1 MNKRIVSFFF
11 LLLFTGAIYAAID
24 ITDLRTELL
33 KSPEG
38 IDVRQPRLSWR
49 IESDEQNVIQTAYHI
64 LVASSPEL
72 LEQGK
77 GDIWDSGKIESDASQ
92 WITYQGKTLKRNA
105 SYYWKVKIDTNKGAT
120 NWSAPAFWTTGLFN
134 EADWQGQWIG
144 LDRAAP
150 GDSETQWSRLAARY
164 LRKEFALKKG
174 VKRATVHIAGMG
186 LYELFINGQ
195 RIGNQVL
202 APAPTDYR
210 KTILYNTYDV
220 TSLLQAENAMGVTLG
235 NGRFYTMRQNYKPYK
250 IPTFGY
256 PKLRLNLIVE
266 YADGSKETIATN
278 TSWKLTTEGPIRS
291 NNEYDGEE
299 YDARKELGDW
309 TQTGYDDKGW
319 MQAQRVSIPSGT
331 LRAQMMPGMKVTETL
346 KPVSIKKLGSK
357 YILDIG
363 QNMAGLVRFRI
374 KGQAGDSIRL
384 RFAES
389 LQDNGELYTRNFR
402 DARSTDVYVANGR
415 ETKDATWAPRFIYH
429 GFRYVEVSGYP
440 DAKAEDFVAEVVED
454 EMEHTGTFNCSDETL
469 NKIVRNAF
477 WGIRSNYKGMPVDCP
492 QRNERQPW
500 LGDRTMG
507 CWGESMLFDN
517 YAMYTKWARDI
528 REAQRE
534 DGCIPDVAPAYW
546 NYYSDNVTWPAALP
560 MACDML
566 FTNFGD
572 KRSIEENYPAIKK
585 WVSHI
590 REYYMTEDFIITK
603 DKYGDWCVP
612 PESLELIH
620 SKDPSRKTDGALIA
634 TAYYL
639 KVLQLMHR
647 FASLQGLK
655 ADAEEWEDLE
665 HRMKDAFNARFL
677 HIKEGT
683 SPVPGH
689 TLYPDSIFYGNNTVT
704 ANILPL
710 AFGLVPKNY
719 IHEVAKNAVTSIITT
734 NKGHIS
740 TGVIGVQWLLR
751 ELSRRGHAD
760 VAYLLATNKTYPS
773 WGYMV
778 EKGATTI
785 WELWNGDTANPEMN
799 SGNHVMLLGDLLPWC
814 FNNLAG
820 IRADRWKSGYKHIVF
835 QPAFEIQEL
844 SNVDA
849 SYMSIYGK
857 IISRWTKTPT
867 HLEWDIELPANTTG
881 EVHLPDG
888 RKEKIGSGKY
898 HFSVDI
904 PTRNTA
910 ILSDEFLYKKASFP
924 ECHGATIVE
933 LKNGDLV
940 ASFFGGTKERNPD
953 CCIWVC
959 RKPKDS
965 KEWTAPQLA
974 ADGVF
979 SLKDSQAAL
988 AGIDSTCTPVK
999 NEKGKLIVTIFR
1011 QRRKACWNP
1020 VLFQIPG
1027 GDLIL
1032 FYKIGLKVSDWTGWL
1047 VRSRD
1052 GGKTWSKREPL
1063 PEGFL
1068 GPIKNK
1074 PEYING
1080 RIICPS
1086 STEGSNGWRVHFE
1099 ISDDKGKTWKMVGPL
1114 DAELSVPTQNRKKG
1128 DMNVDDQ
1135 EGGEAIKGEGAK
1147 PVYAIQ
1153 PSILKHKDGRLQILC
1168 RTRNA
1173 QVATAWSSDN
1183 GDTWSKVTLLDVPN
1197 NNSGT
1202 DAVTMKDGR
1211 HILIYNNFSTLPG
1224 TPKGPRTPLCV
1235 AVSEDGINWQ
1245 PVLTLEDSP
1254 ISQYSYPSI
1263 IQGKDG
1269 KLHAIY
1275 TWRRQRIKYAEID
1288 PTKF

>member
-1 MNKRIVSFFF
+1 
-11 LLLFTGAIYAAID
+11 
-24 ITDLRTELL
+24 
-33 KSPEG
+33 
-38 IDVRQPRLSWR
+38 
-49 IESDEQNVIQTAYHI
+49 
-64 LVASSPEL
+64 
-72 LEQGK
+72 
-77 GDIWDSGKIESDASQ
+77 
-92 WITYQGKTLKRNA
+92 
-105 SYYWKVKIDTNKGAT
+105 
-120 NWSAPAFWTTGLFN
+120 
-134 EADWQGQWIG
+134 
-144 LDRAAP
+144 
-150 GDSETQWSRLAARY
+150 
-164 LRKEFALKKG
+164 
-174 VKRATVHIAGMG
+174 
-186 LYELFINGQ
+186 
-195 RIGNQVL
+195 
-202 APAPTDYR
+202 
-210 KTILYNTYDV
+210 
-220 TSLLQAENAMGVTLG
+220 
-235 NGRFYTMRQNYKPYK
+235 
-250 IPTFGY
+250 
-256 PKLRLNLIVE
+256 
-266 YADGSKETIATN
+266 
-278 TSWKLTTEGPIRS
+278 
-291 NNEYDGEE
+291 
-299 YDARKELGDW
+299 
-309 TQTGYDDKGW
+309 
-319 MQAQRVSIPSGT
+319 
-331 LRAQMMPGMKVTETL
+331 
-346 KPVSIKKLGSK
+346 
-357 YILDIG
+357 
-363 QNMAGLVRFRI
+363 
-374 KGQAGDSIRL
+374 
-384 RFAES
+384 
-389 LQDNGELYTRNFR
+389 
-402 DARSTDVYVANGR
+402 
-415 ETKDATWAPRFIYH
+415 
-429 GFRYVEVSGYP
+429 
-440 DAKAEDFVAEVVED
+440 
-454 EMEHTGTFNCSDETL
+454 
-469 NKIVRNAF
+469 
-477 WGIRSNYKGMPVDCP
+477 
-492 QRNERQPW
+492 
-500 LGDRTMG
+500 
-507 CWGESMLFDN
+507 
-517 YAMYTKWARDI
+517 
-528 REAQRE
+528 
-534 DGCIPDVAPAYW
+534 
-546 NYYSDNVTWPAALP
+546 
-560 MACDML
+560 
-566 FTNFGD
+566 
-572 KRSIEENYPAIKK
+572 
-585 WVSHI
+585 
-590 REYYMTEDFIITK
+590 
-603 DKYGDWCVP
+603 
-612 PESLELIH
+612 
-620 SKDPSRKTDGALIA
+620 
-634 TAYYL
+634 
-639 KVLQLMHR
+639 
-647 FASLQGLK
+647 
-655 ADAEEWEDLE
+655 
-665 HRMKDAFNARFL
+665 
-677 HIKEGT
+677 
-683 SPVPGH
+683 
-689 TLYPDSIFYGNNTVT
+689 
-704 ANILPL
+704 
-710 AFGLVPKNY
+710 
-719 IHEVAKNAVTSIITT
+719 
-734 NKGHIS
+734 
-740 TGVIGVQWLLR
+740 
-751 ELSRRGHAD
+751 
-760 VAYLLATNKTYPS
+760 
-773 WGYMV
+773 
-778 EKGATTI
+778 
-785 WELWNGDTANPEMN
+785 MN

-849 SYMSIYGK
+849 SYISIYGK
-857 IISRWTKTPT
+857 ITSRWTKTPT

-910 ILSDEFLYKKASFP
+910 ILTDEFLYENASFP

-959 RKPKDS
+959 RKPKGS
-965 KEWTAPQLA
+965 KEWTAPKLA

-979 SLKDSQAAL
+979 SLKDPQAVL

-999 NEKGKLIVTIFR
+999 DAKGILIA
-1011 QRRKACWNP
+1011 RRKACWNP

-1052 GGKTWSKREPL
+1052 GGKTWSKREAL
-1063 PEGFL
+1063 PKGFL

-1128 DMNVDDQ
+1128 GVNVDDQ

-1183 GDTWSKVTLLDVPN
+1183 GDTWSKVTLLNVPN

>member
-1 MNKRIVSFFF
+1 
-11 LLLFTGAIYAAID
+11 
-24 ITDLRTELL
+24 
-33 KSPEG
+33 
-38 IDVRQPRLSWR
+38 
-49 IESDEQNVIQTAYHI
+49 
-64 LVASSPEL
+64 
-72 LEQGK
+72 
-77 GDIWDSGKIESDASQ
+77 
-92 WITYQGKTLKRNA
+92 
-105 SYYWKVKIDTNKGAT
+105 
-120 NWSAPAFWTTGLFN
+120 
-134 EADWQGQWIG
+134 
-144 LDRAAP
+144 
-150 GDSETQWSRLAARY
+150 
-164 LRKEFALKKG
+164 
-174 VKRATVHIAGMG
+174 
-186 LYELFINGQ
+186 
-195 RIGNQVL
+195 
-202 APAPTDYR
+202 
-210 KTILYNTYDV
+210 
-220 TSLLQAENAMGVTLG
+220 
-235 NGRFYTMRQNYKPYK
+235 
-250 IPTFGY
+250 
-256 PKLRLNLIVE
+256 
-266 YADGSKETIATN
+266 
-278 TSWKLTTEGPIRS
+278 
-291 NNEYDGEE
+291 
-299 YDARKELGDW
+299 
-309 TQTGYDDKGW
+309 
-319 MQAQRVSIPSGT
+319 
-331 LRAQMMPGMKVTETL
+331 
-346 KPVSIKKLGSK
+346 
-357 YILDIG
+357 
-363 QNMAGLVRFRI
+363 
-374 KGQAGDSIRL
+374 
-384 RFAES
+384 
-389 LQDNGELYTRNFR
+389 
-402 DARSTDVYVANGR
+402 
-415 ETKDATWAPRFIYH
+415 
-429 GFRYVEVSGYP
+429 
-440 DAKAEDFVAEVVED
+440 
-454 EMEHTGTFNCSDETL
+454 
-469 NKIVRNAF
+469 
-477 WGIRSNYKGMPVDCP
+477 
-492 QRNERQPW
+492 
-500 LGDRTMG
+500 
-507 CWGESMLFDN
+507 
-517 YAMYTKWARDI
+517 
-528 REAQRE
+528 
-534 DGCIPDVAPAYW
+534 
-546 NYYSDNVTWPAALP
+546 
-560 MACDML
+560 
-566 FTNFGD
+566 
-572 KRSIEENYPAIKK
+572 
-585 WVSHI
+585 
-590 REYYMTEDFIITK
+590 MTEDFIITK

-655 ADAEEWEDLE
+655 SDAEEWEDLE

-857 IISRWTKTPT
+857 ITSRWTKTPT

-910 ILSDEFLYKKASFP
+910 ILTDEFLYENASFP

-999 NEKGKLIVTIFR
+999 NEKGKLIA
-1011 QRRKACWNP
+1011 RRKACWNP

-1288 PTKF
+1288 LTKF

>member
-1 MNKRIVSFFF
+1 MNKRNFIGV
-11 LLLFTGAIYAAID
+11 LLSVLFTTGSLYAD
-24 ITDLRTELL
+24 IRVNDLRTEQL
-33 KSPEG
+33 KNPIG
-38 IDVRQPRLSWR
+38 IDVRQPRLGWR
-49 IESDEQNVIQTAYHI
+49 IESNEQQVMQTAYHI
-64 LVASSPEL
+64 LVASSQEL
-72 LEQGK
+72 LAQGK
-77 GDIWDSGKIESDASQ
+77 GDYWDSGKIETDASQ
-92 WITYQGKTLKRNA
+92 WISYLGKSLQVNTP
-105 SYYWKVKIDTNKGAT
+105 YYWKVKVYTNKGEAD
-120 NWSAPAFWTTGLFN
+120 WSTPSFWSTGLFN
-134 EADWQGQWIG
+134 ETDWRGQWIG

-150 GDSETQWSRLAARY
+150 GDSETQWSRLSARY
-164 LRKEFALKKG
+164 LRKEFTTPKE

-195 RIGNQVL
+195 RIGDQVL

-210 KTILYNTYDV
+210 KTILYNSYDV
-220 TSLLQAENAMGVTLG
+220 TAQLQKENAIGVTLG

-266 YADGSKETIATN
+266 YTDGSRETIVSDS
-278 TSWKLTTEGPIRS
+278 SWKLTTEGPIRS

-299 YDARKELGDW
+299 YDARKELGNW
-309 TQTGYDDKGW
+309 IQPKYDDTNW
-319 MQAQRVSIPSGT
+319 MPAQRVSIPSGT

-346 KPVSIKKLGSK
+346 KPVSIQKKENR
-357 YILDIG
+357 YILDMG
-363 QNMAGLVRFRI
+363 QNLAGWMRLRV
-374 KGQAGDSIRL
+374 KGEVGDSIRL
-384 RFAES
+384 RFAER
-389 LQDNGELYTRNFR
+389 LQANGELYTRNFR
-402 DARSTDVYVANGR
+402 DARSTDLYVVSGR
-415 ETKDATWAPRFIYH
+415 EADNATWTPRFIYH
-429 GFRYVEVSGYP
+429 GFRYVEVSGYRQ
-440 DAKAEDFVAEVVED
+440 AEIEDFTAEIVED
-454 EMEHTGTFNCSDETL
+454 EMEHTGSFHCSNETL
-469 NKIVRNAF
+469 NKIVQNAF

-507 CWGESMLFDN
+507 CWGESLLFDN
-517 YAMYTKWARDI
+517 YRMYAKWARDI
-528 REAQRE
+528 HEAQRE
-534 DGCIPDVAPAYW
+534 DGCIPDVAPAFW

-560 MACDML
+560 MTCDML

-572 KRSIEENYPAIKK
+572 KRPIENHYPAIKK
-585 WVSHI
+585 WLSHI
-590 REYYMTEDFIITK
+590 RQYYMGEDYVITK

-620 SKDPSRKTDGALIA
+620 SKDPARKTDGALIA

-647 FASLQGLK
+647 FATLQGMTE
-655 ADAEEWEDLE
+655 DAQEWEALE

-677 HIKEGT
+677 HVKEGT

-689 TLYPDSIFYGNNTVT
+689 ALFPDSIYYGNNTVT

-710 AFGLVPKNY
+710 AFGLVPKQFVQ
-719 IHEVAKNAVTSIITT
+719 EVTKNAVTSIITT

-751 ELSRRGHAD
+751 ELSRRGYAD

-778 EKGATTI
+778 GKGATTI

-820 IRADRWKSGYKHIVF
+820 IRADRWQPGYKHIVF
-835 QPAFEIQEL
+835 QPAFDIQEL
-844 SNVDA
+844 SQAEA
-849 SYMSIYGK
+849 SYMSPYGP
-857 IISRWTKTPT
+857 ISSRWTKTPT
-867 HLEWDIELPANTTG
+867 HVEWDIELPANTTG
-881 EVHLPDG
+881 EVHLPNG
-888 RKEKIGSGKY
+888 KTEKIGSGKY

-904 PTRNTA
+904 PTRDGA
-910 ILSDEFLYKKASFP
+910 ILSDEFLYEQASFP

-933 LKNGDLV
+933 MKNGDLV

-959 RKPKDS
+959 RKPKGATS
-965 KEWTAPQLA
+965 WTAPRLA

-988 AGIDSTCTPVK
+988 AGIDSACTAVK
-999 NEKGKLIVTIFR
+999 DSKGRLIA
-1011 QRRKACWNP
+1011 RRKACWNP

-1032 FYKIGLKVSDWTGWL
+1032 FYKIGRSVSDWSGWL
-1047 VRSRD
+1047 VRSHN

-1063 PEGFL
+1063 PKGFL

-1074 PEYING
+1074 PEYVDG

-1086 STEGSNGWRVHFE
+1086 STEGSKGWRIHFE
-1099 ISDDKGKTWKMVGPL
+1099 CSDDKGKTWKMIGPL
-1114 DAELSVPTQNRKKG
+1114 SAEQSVLTLNRLKS
-1128 DMNVDDQ
+1128 DS
-1135 EGGEAIKGEGAK
+1135 EAQAI
-1147 PVYAIQ
+1147 YAIQ
-1153 PSILKHKDGRLQILC
+1153 PSLLRHQDGRLQVLC

-1173 QVATAWSSDN
+1173 QMATAWSSDK
-1183 GDTWSKVTLLDVPN
+1183 GETWSKVSLLDVPN

-1202 DAVTMKDGR
+1202 DAVTLKDGR

-1235 AVSEDGINWQ
+1235 AVSTNGIDWK

-1269 KLHAIY
+1269 KLHAVY
-1275 TWRRQRIKYAEID
+1275 TWRRQRVKYAEID
-1288 PTKF
+1288 PSKF

>member
-1 MNKRIVSFFF
+1 MIQRKLIIFISA
-11 LLLFTGAIYAAID
+11 LLLLTSSLNAAIG
-24 ITDLRTELL
+24 IIDLRTEQM
-33 KSPEG
+33 KNPAG
-38 IDVRQPRLSWR
+38 IDVRHPRLGWR
-49 IESDEQNVIQTAYHI
+49 IESEAQNVMQTAYHI
-64 LVASSPEL
+64 LVASTPEL
-72 LEQGK
+72 LAHDK
-77 GDIWDSGKIESDASQ
+77 GDCWDSGKIESDASQ
-92 WITYQGKTLKRNA
+92 WVAYQGKALKRNTP
-105 SYYWKVKIDTNKGAT
+105 YYWKVKVYTNKGEAD
-120 NWSAPAFWTTGLFN
+120 WSLPAFWSTGLFN

-144 LDRAAP
+144 LDRPAP
-150 GDSETQWSRLAARY
+150 GDSDNQWSRLAARY
-164 LRKEFALKKG
+164 LRKEFTLTKE

-186 LYELFINGQ
+186 LYELFVNGQ
-195 RIGNQVL
+195 RIGDQVL

-220 TSLLQAENAMGVTLG
+220 TSLIQKENAIGVTLG

-250 IPTFGY
+250 IPNFGY

-266 YADGSKETIATN
+266 YTDGSKETIASN
-278 TSWKLTTEGPIRS
+278 TSWKLSTEGPIRS

-299 YDARKELGDW
+299 YDARKELGNW
-309 TQTGYDDKGW
+309 TQAGYDDKNW
-319 MQAQRVSIPSGT
+319 MPAQRVSIPSGT
-331 LRAQMMPGMKVTETL
+331 LRAQMMPGMRVTETL
-346 KPVSIKKLGSK
+346 KPVSIQKMGDR

-363 QNMAGLVRFRI
+363 QNMAGWIRFRI
-374 KGQAGDSIRL
+374 KGNAGDSIRL

-389 LQDNGELYTRNFR
+389 LQTNGELFTRNFR
-402 DARSTDVYVANGR
+402 DARSTDVYVVSGR
-415 ETKDATWAPRFIYH
+415 ETKDATWVPRFIYH
-429 GFRYVEVSGYP
+429 GFRFVEVSDYP
-440 DAKAEDFVAEVVED
+440 DAKVEDFTAEVVED
-454 EMEHTGTFNCSDETL
+454 EMEHTGSFSCSDETS

-517 YAMYTKWARDI
+517 HAMYAKWTRDI

-566 FTNFGD
+566 FTNYGD
-572 KRSIEENYPAIKK
+572 KRPIEDNYAAIKK
-585 WVSHI
+585 WLSHI
-590 REYYMTEDFIITK
+590 REYYLTEDYIITK

-620 SKDPSRKTDGALIA
+620 SKDPSRKTDGTLIA

-639 KVLQLMHR
+639 KILQLMHR
-647 FASLQGLK
+647 FATLQGMK
-655 ADAEEWEDLE
+655 AEADEWGDLE
-665 HRMKDAFNARFL
+665 HRMKDAFNTRFL
-677 HIKEGT
+677 HVKEGT

-689 TLYPDSIFYGNNTVT
+689 TLYPDSIYYGNNTVT

-710 AFGLVPKNY
+710 AFGLVPKAY
-719 IHEVAKNAVTSIITT
+719 IKEVAKNAVTSIITT

-773 WGYMV
+773 WGYMI

-799 SGNHVMLLGDLLPWC
+799 SRNHVMLLGDLLPWC

-835 QPAFEIQEL
+835 QPAFDVQEL

-857 IISRWTKTPT
+857 ITSRWTKTPT

-888 RKEKIGSGKY
+888 RKEQVGSGKY

-904 PTRNTA
+904 PTRNAA
-910 ILSDEFLYKKASFP
+910 ILSDEFLYEKASFP

-933 LKNGDLV
+933 MKNGDLV

-959 RKPKDS
+959 RKPKGA
-965 KEWTAPQLA
+965 KEWSAPKLA

-979 SLKDSQAAL
+979 SLKDPLAAL
-988 AGIDSTCTPVK
+988 AGIDSTTTPVK
-999 NEKGKLIVTIFR
+999 DAKGNLIA
-1011 QRRKACWNP
+1011 RRKACWNP

-1047 VRSRD
+1047 VRSRN

-1063 PEGFL
+1063 PKGFL

-1074 PEYING
+1074 PEYIDG

-1114 DAELSVPTQNRKKG
+1114 EAELSVPTQNRKEG
-1128 DMNVDDQ
+1128 GANVDDQ

-1147 PVYAIQ
+1147 PIYAIQ
-1153 PSILKHKDGRLQILC
+1153 PSLLKHKDGRLQILC

-1173 QVATAWSSDN
+1173 QIATAWSNDN
-1183 GDTWSKVTLLDVPN
+1183 GDTWSKVSLLDVPN

-1202 DAVTMKDGR
+1202 DAVTLKDGR
-1211 HILIYNNFSTLPG
+1211 HVLIYNNFSTLPG
-1224 TPKGPRTPLCV
+1224 TPKGPRTPLCI
-1235 AVSEDGINWQ
+1235 AVSDDGISWK

-1275 TWRRQRIKYAEID
+1275 TWRRQRIKYAEIRL
-1288 PTKF
+1288 

>member
-1 MNKRIVSFFF
+1 MKKKVII
-11 LLLFTGAIYAAID
+11 LIALCCLFIQAAQSD
-24 ITDLRTELL
+24 TLSITDLRTEQLTNPL
-33 KSPEG
+33 GLDTP
-38 IDVRQPRLSWR
+38 QPRFSWR
-49 IESDEQNVIQTAYHI
+49 LQSGQRNVMQTTYR
-64 LVASSPEL
+64 LFVASSPEL
-72 LEQGK
+72 LSK
-77 GDIWDSGKIESDASQ
+77 NRADVWDSGEVRSDASI
-92 WITYQGKTLKRNA
+92 WISYQGPSLQPNKR
-105 SYYWKVKIDTNKGAT
+105 YYWKVQVTTGTGESA
-120 NWSAPAFWTTGLFN
+120 WSEPAFWGMGLMG
-134 EADWQGQWIG
+134 ETRWKGRWIG
-144 LDRAAP
+144 MDRP
-150 GDSETQWSRLAARY
+150 MPWDSETMFSRLSARY
-164 LRKEFALKKG
+164 VRKEFKLSKAIKEATLHISGLG
-174 VKRATVHIAGMG
+174 V
-186 LYELFINGQ
+186 YECLINGE
-195 RIGNQVL
+195 RVGDLVL

-220 TSLLQAENAMGVTLG
+220 TSLLQTENAIGVTLG

-299 YDARKELGDW
+299 YDARKELGAW
-309 TQTGYDDKGW
+309 TQTGYDDNNW
-319 MQAQRVSIPSGT
+319 MPAQRVSIPSGT

-346 KPVSIKKLGSK
+346 KPVSIKKLGNK

-363 QNMAGLVRFRI
+363 QNMAGWVRFRI
-374 KGQAGDSIRL
+374 KGQTGDSIRL

-402 DARSTDVYVANGR
+402 DARSTDVYVVSGR

-440 DAKAEDFVAEVVED
+440 NAKAEDFVAEVVED
-454 EMEHTGTFNCSDETL
+454 EMEHTGTFSCSDETL
-469 NKIVRNAF
+469 NKIIRNAF

-517 YAMYTKWARDI
+517 YAMYTKWTRDI

-572 KRSIEENYPAIKK
+572 KRPIEENYPAIKK

-719 IHEVAKNAVTSIITT
+719 INEVAKNAVTSIITT

-751 ELSRRGHAD
+751 ELSRRGHAN

-857 IISRWTKTPT
+857 ITSRWTKTPT

-904 PTRNTA
+904 PTRNAA
-910 ILSDEFLYKKASFP
+910 ILSDEFLYENASFP

-959 RKPKDS
+959 RKPKGS
-965 KEWTAPQLA
+965 KEWTAPKLA

-979 SLKDSQAAL
+979 SLKDSQAVL

-999 NEKGKLIVTIFR
+999 DAKGTLIA
-1011 QRRKACWNP
+1011 RRKACWNP

-1052 GGKTWSKREPL
+1052 GGKTWSKREAL
-1063 PEGFL
+1063 PKGFL

-1086 STEGSNGWRVHFE
+1086 SSEGSNGWRVHFE

-1128 DMNVDDQ
+1128 GVNVDDQ

-1183 GDTWSKVTLLDVPN
+1183 GDTWSKVTLLNVPN

>member
-11 LLLFTGAIYAAID
+11 LLLFAGSLYAAIG
-24 ITDLRTELL
+24 ITDLRTEQL
-33 KSPEG
+33 KNPAG

-92 WITYQGKTLKRNA
+92 WITYQGKTLKCNA

-150 GDSETQWSRLAARY
+150 RDSETQWSRLAARY
-164 LRKEFALKKG
+164 LRKEFAVKKD

-220 TSLLQAENAMGVTLG
+220 TSLLQTENAIGVTLG

-299 YDARKELGDW
+299 YDARKELGAW
-309 TQTGYDDKGW
+309 TQTGYDDKNW
-319 MQAQRVSIPSGT
+319 MPAQRVSIPSGT

-346 KPVSIKKLGSK
+346 KPVSIKKLGNK

-363 QNMAGLVRFRI
+363 QNMAGWVRFRI

-402 DARSTDVYVANGR
+402 DARSTDVYVVSGR

-429 GFRYVEVSGYP
+429 GFRYVEVSDYP
-440 DAKAEDFVAEVVED
+440 NAKAEDFVAEVVED

-469 NKIVRNAF
+469 NKIIRNAF

-517 YAMYTKWARDI
+517 YAMYTKWTRDI

-572 KRSIEENYPAIKK
+572 KRPIEENYPAIKK

-634 TAYYL
+634 PAYYL

-665 HRMKDAFNARFL
+665 HRMKDAFKARFL

-719 IHEVAKNAVTSIITT
+719 INEVAKNAVTSIITT

-740 TGVIGVQWLLR
+740 TGVIGVHWLLR
-751 ELSRRGHAD
+751 ELSRRGHAN

-857 IISRWTKTPT
+857 ITSRWTK
-867 HLEWDIELPANTTG
+867 IPANTTG

-910 ILSDEFLYKKASFP
+910 ILTDEFLYENASFP

-959 RKPKDS
+959 RKPKGS
-965 KEWTAPQLA
+965 KEWTAPKLA

-979 SLKDSQAAL
+979 SLKDPQAVL
-988 AGIDSTCTPVK
+988 AGIDSTCTSVK
-999 NEKGKLIVTIFR
+999 DAKGTLIA
-1011 QRRKACWNP
+1011 RRKACWNP

-1052 GGKTWSKREPL
+1052 GGKTWSKREAL
-1063 PEGFL
+1063 PKGFL

-1128 DMNVDDQ
+1128 GVNVDDQ
-1135 EGGEAIKGEGAK
+1135 EGGEAIEGEGAK

-1183 GDTWSKVTLLDVPN
+1183 GDTWSKVTLLNVPN

>member
-1 MNKRIVSFFF
+1 MNKRIFILFLFS
-11 LLLFTGAIYAAID
+11 LLLFTGSIYAVTS
-24 ITDLRTELL
+24 ITDLRTEQL
-33 KSPEG
+33 KNPAG

-49 IESDEQNVIQTAYHI
+49 IESDERNVIQTAYHI

-92 WITYQGKTLKRNA
+92 WIVYQGKPLKRNA
-105 SYYWKVKIDTNKGAT
+105 PYYWKVKIDTNKGT
-120 NWSAPAFWTTGLFN
+120 TDWSAPAFWTTGLFN

-144 LDRAAP
+144 LDNAAP

-164 LRKEFALKKG
+164 LRKEFTLKKE

-220 TSLLQAENAMGVTLG
+220 TSLLQTENAMGVTLG

-250 IPTFGY
+250 IATFGY

-278 TSWKLTTEGPIRS
+278 TTWKLTADGPIRS

-299 YDARKELGDW
+299 YDARKELGNW
-309 TQTGYDDKGW
+309 TQTGYDDKSW
-319 MQAQRVSIPSGT
+319 MPAQRVSIPSGT

-346 KPVSIKKLGSK
+346 KPVSIKKLGNK

-363 QNMAGLVRFRI
+363 QNMAGWVRFRV

-402 DARSTDVYVANGR
+402 DARSTDVYVVSGR

-440 DAKAEDFVAEVVED
+440 NAKAEDFIAEVVED
-454 EMEHTGTFNCSDETL
+454 EMEHTGSFSCSDETL
-469 NKIVRNAF
+469 NKIIRNAF

-517 YAMYTKWARDI
+517 YAMYAKWTRDI

-572 KRSIEENYPAIKK
+572 KRPIEENYPAIKK

-590 REYYMTEDFIITK
+590 REYYMTKEYIITR

-620 SKDPSRKTDGALIA
+620 SKDPSRKTDGDLIA

-647 FASLQGLK
+647 FANLQGLK
-655 ADAEEWEDLE
+655 ADAAEWEELE

-677 HIKEGT
+677 HVKEGT

-689 TLYPDSIFYGNNTVT
+689 ALYPDSIFYGNNTVT

-710 AFGLVPKNY
+710 AFGLVPKNL
-719 IHEVAKNAVTSIITT
+719 IDAVAQNAVTSIITT
-734 NKGHIS
+734 HKGHIS

-760 VAYLLATNKTYPS
+760 VAYLLATNQTYPS

-849 SYMSIYGK
+849 SYTSIYGK
-857 IISRWTKTPT
+857 ITSRWTKTPT

-888 RKEKIGSGKY
+888 RKENIGSGKY
-898 HFSVDI
+898 HFSADI

-910 ILSDEFLYKKASFP
+910 ILSDEFLYEKASFP
-924 ECHGATIVE
+924 ECHGATIAA

-959 RKPKDS
+959 RKPKGS
-965 KEWTAPQLA
+965 QEWTAPRLA
-974 ADGVF
+974 ADGIF
-979 SLKDSQAAL
+979 SLKDPQAAL
-988 AGIDSTCTPVK
+988 AGIDSTCTPVRD
-999 NEKGKLIVTIFR
+999 EKGKLIA
-1011 QRRKACWNP
+1011 RRKACWNP

-1052 GGKTWSKREPL
+1052 GGRTWSKREPL

-1099 ISDDKGKTWKMVGPL
+1099 ISDDKGKSWKMVGPL

-1128 DMNVDDQ
+1128 GVNVDDQ

-1153 PSILKHKDGRLQILC
+1153 PSILKHKDGRLQVLC

-1173 QVATAWSSDN
+1173 QIATAWSNDN

-1211 HILIYNNFSTLPG
+1211 HILIYNHFSTLPG

-1235 AVSEDGINWQ
+1235 AISEDGINWK